1 VARRSRS
8 GGGRAALLVL
18 CVSGAAPACG
28 DDGEGMAW
36 EPTAGSGA
44 GSGSASGS
52 GNASEGSASDGDT
65 TAGGACEPGD
75 VEPCLC
81 PDGLSLGEQ
90 HCDGAS
96 FGACECEGE
105 DGSTGDPMPPL
116 PTEVCYLGADRAGTT
131 CLPLV
136 AFYDALPAGYE
147 YPPGMSGDGQDRPPL
162 GLVDLQGVD
171 PALLLAPNFA
181 LDELAQLAVGRYAV
195 LQPHAVASLQA
206 MRDQLGGIAVH
217 TGYLSPS
224 ANAAAGEDEYARYQ
238 YGDGFE
244 LSPNSATLP
253 ELSAACTAGGGTV
266 VELGA
271 TLRCEWSSVPLDEAF
286 FGPP

>member
-1 VARRSRS
+1 VASGSRS

-18 CVSGAAPACG
+18 SVSGAAPACG
-28 DDGEGMAW
+28 GDDGGMAW
-36 EPTAGSGA
+36 EPTAGGSADSGP
-44 GSGSASGS
+44 ASGS
-52 GNASEGSASDGDT
+52 GSTSEPGSDVGT
-65 TAGGACEPGD
+65 TGGACEPGD

-90 HCDGAS
+90 RCDGAS
-96 FGACECEGE
+96 FGPCECEGE

-116 PTEVCYLGADRAGTT
+116 PTEVCYLGADRSGTT

-147 YPPGMSGDGQDRPPL
+147 YPMGVLGDGQDRPPL
-162 GLVDLQGVD
+162 GLVDIEGVD

-181 LDELAQLAVGRYAV
+181 LDELARLEVGRYAV
-195 LQPHAVASLQA
+195 VQPHAVASLQA
-206 MRDQLGGIAVH
+206 MRDAVGGIAVH

-224 ANAAAGEDEYARYQ
+224 ANAAAGEDEHSRYQ

-244 LSPNSATLP
+244 LSPNAATLP
-253 ELSAACTAGGGTV
+253 ALSAACTAQGGTV